1 MRQSIRDIDERLKVP
16 REMSLDELVEYLS
29 EDELLEVTPKNL
41 RLRKRILNTHDR
53 LRYQKRVKIVS
64 CNGLIFVTVPKNTRL
79 AVNWCLVY
87 TS

>member
-16 REMSLDELVEYLS
+16 REMSLDEFVEYLA

-53 LRYQKRVKIVS
+53 LRYEKTGDDS
-64 CNGLIFVTVPKNTRL
+64 ED
-79 AVNWCLVY
+79 
-87 TS
+87 